1 MADPVWLQHARAAL
15 KAAISADPSAGI
27 KVRQLIEDESVGS
40 EGIAQAILFWVDCLI
55 EASPEGT
62 HTGPYPVPD
71 IWPADMSQRER
82 WSLRLIG
89 AQLNEDRTAADRLLR
104 EATMDRDH
112 TFEYALT
119 AVIMAGAGLGGRL
132 MPTQDDA

>member
-15 KAAISADPSAGI
+15 RAAIAQEPSVGL
-27 KVRQLIEDESVGS
+27 KVKQLIEDESVGG
-40 EGIAQAILFWVDCLI
+40 EGIAQAMLFWVDSLI
-55 EASPEGT
+55 EASPEGA
-62 HTGPYPVPD
+62 HVGPYPVPD

-82 WSLRLIG
+82 WSLRLLG
-89 AQLNEDRTAADRLLR
+89 AQLNEDRTTADKLLR
-104 EATMDRDH
+104 EATTDRDH

-132 MPTQDDA
+132 MPYTE